1 VDLDGRVPPRCREY
15 NDGWLLETQ
24 LPSNPNITVVNASG
38 YLDDIEMRLRLEP
51 GGACVEAMA
60 AKAGRGFHGV
70 EGKKDSAPAGD
81 DAIFMAASERYA
93 GRRWQLRCH

>member
-1 VDLDGRVPPRCREY
+1 
-15 NDGWLLETQ
+15 
-24 LPSNPNITVVNASG
+24 
-38 YLDDIEMRLRLEP
+38 
-51 GGACVEAMA
+51 MA